1 MSTVFSVN
9 IHQQS
14 EMHADALML
23 ATCKRLCC
31 DGAGQRLADMDDPSV
46 MRDGAKFKTNSVCC
60 DTQKVLQRVKSGF
73 LPPEP
78 QKMPQNPPLSDFF
91 GMLLD

>member
-23 ATCKRLCC
+23 AAFKRWCC
-31 DGAGQRLADMDDPSV
+31 DGICQRLANMDAPSV
-46 MRDGAKFKTNSVCC
+46 MRDSTKFKTNSVCC
-60 DTQKVLQRVKSGF
+60 DAQKVLQSGKRGC
-73 LPPEP
+73 LLPEP
-78 QKMPQNPPLSDFF
+78 RKMPQNPPL
-91 GMLLD
+91 

>member
-23 ATCKRLCC
+23 AAFRWLWC
-31 DGAGQRLADMDDPSV
+31 DGAGQRFADMDVPSV
-46 MRDGAKFKTNSVCC
+46 MRDSTKFKTDSVCC
-60 DTQKVLQRVKSGF
+60 DAQKVLQRVKRGF
-73 LPPEP
+73 WRPEP
-78 QKMPQNPPLSDFF
+78 LKMSPNPAL
-91 GMLLD
+91 